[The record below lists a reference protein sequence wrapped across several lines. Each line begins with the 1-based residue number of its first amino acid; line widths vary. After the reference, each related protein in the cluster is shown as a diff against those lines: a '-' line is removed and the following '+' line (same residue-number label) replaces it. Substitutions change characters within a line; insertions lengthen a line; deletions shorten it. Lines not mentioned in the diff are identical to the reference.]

1 MYPFSKA
8 LKGIIAMVIAI
19 SVAACSGGDGSVR
32 TLVPD
37 GPALAPADPPGPNI
51 VDVATEAGSFNT
63 LLAAATAAG
72 LVETL
77 SDESASLTLF
87 APTDAAFDA
96 LFATMPEGAK
106 DELLADTERLTSIL
120 TYHVLDGAV
129 DIAAAG
135 ELAGTAVETVS
146 GEKVALTIREDAYLY
161 VNEGKVDPYDV
172 MASNGVIHVI
182 DKVLLPPEP
191 DTSAADM
198 TIVEIASANEDFETL
213 VTAVTAADL
222 VGTLG
227 NPDAMLTVFAPTDD
241 AFDML
246 GDLGLDYLTSDLDLL
261 TNTLLYHVIDGAV
274 DSIDAAAAYN
284 QSVTMINGDP
294 AGVTIVD
301 GMLMIGG
308 ATVVTKDIVASNGII
323 HVIDAVIMPP
333 SAGPA
338 PLAVEASAAGFSTLV
353 TAVEAAGMTED
364 LLDANANLTVFAPTN
379 DAFDALPDGALDELL
394 ADPDALANVLAY
406 HVYPDTVDS
415 ATAIALDGNSITML
429 NGESVAVSVVDGN
442 LFVNDAQ
449 VVAADVEASNGIIH
463 VIDQVLIPT
472 GVDSAELADFSGT
485 FGGSTVTDEVYEF
498 PSGAEGYAG
507 FANNNTDLYP
517 FTFEF
522 GGKITFTAAIP
533 EGGTPANVRF
543 VFENAPY
550 PDINPN
556 FSTENVLVS
565 GGEAVYTVDIP
576 AQDPAQTFSSFLMYI
591 VERDSPV
598 YITNVVATS
607 YETDPNAA
615 TYADFSGTFAGST
628 VEDEVYTFPT
638 GAEGYAGFAN
648 NNAAL
653 YPFTFGFGG
662 KITFTAAIPEGG
674 SDANVR
680 FVFENA
686 PYPDTNPN
694 FSTANVLVSGSEA
707 TYTVDIP
714 SQDPAQTFESFLMY
728 IVERDSPVMVKN
740 VVVTAYT
747 EDDVADFGGTFAGT
761 TVENDVYTFPTGAQ
775 GYAGFANDNG
785 ALYPLSFPNGGKV
798 TFSAAIPDGGTDT
811 NVRFVFEN
819 APYPDVNPNFS
830 TENVLVSGSEAF
842 YTVEVAPQDA
852 AQTFSSF
859 LMYVVERD
867 SPVMVKNVVVRP
879 Y

>member
-1 MYPFSKA
+1 MKSLSKLFKGATA
-8 LKGIIAMVIAI
+8 LVIALTI
-19 SVAACSGGDGSVR
+19 AACDGGKGVR
-32 TLVPD
+32 VQEVP
-37 GPALAPADPPGPNI
+37 PALYIPPGPSI
-51 VDVATEAGSFNT
+51 VDVAADNGSFET
-63 LLAAATAAG
+63 LLAAVDAAG
-72 LVETL
+72 LTSTL
-77 SDESASLTLF
+77 DDEDASLTLF
-87 APTDAAFDA
+87 APTDAAFAA
-96 LFATMPEGAK
+96 LPEGTVDA
-106 DELLADTERLTSIL
+106 LLADPDTLAAIL
-120 TYHVLDGAV
+120 TYHVVAGSV
-129 DIAAAG
+129 DSQTAQT
-135 ELAGTAVETVS
+135 LAGTAVETVN
-146 GEKVALTIREDAYLY
+146 GAKVALTIREDAYLY
-161 VNEGKVDPYDV
+161 VNEAKVEIYDV
-172 MASNGVIHVI
+172 EAANGVIHVI
-182 DKVLLPPEP
+182 DTVLLPPEP

-213 VTAVTAADL
+213 VSAVTAADL

-241 AFDML
+241 AFAML
-246 GDLGLDYLTSDLDLL
+246 GDLGLDYLTADLDLL

-294 AGVTIVD
+294 AAVTIDD

-323 HVIDAVIMPP
+323 HVIDAVLMPP

-353 TAVEAAGMTED
+353 TAVEAAGLTED

-379 DAFDALPDGALDELL
+379 DAFAALPEGALDELL
-394 ADPDALANVLAY
+394 ADPDALANVLGY
-406 HVYPDTVDS
+406 HVYPDTVN
-415 ATAIALDGNSITML
+415 AETAISLDGNSITML
-429 NGESVAVSVVDGN
+429 NGESVAISVVDGN

-449 VVAADVEASNGIIH
+449 VIAADVEASNGIIH

-472 GVDSAELADFSGT
+472 GVDSAQLADFSGS
-485 FGGSTVTDEVYEF
+485 FGGATVDNEVYTF
-498 PSGAEGYAG
+498 PTGAEEWAG

-533 EGGTPANVRF
+533 EGGSPVNVRF
-543 VFENAPY
+543 VFENAPW
-550 PDINPN
+550 PDVNPN

-565 GGEAVYTVDIP
+565 GGEAVYSVDIP
-576 AQDPAQTFSSFLMYI
+576 PQDAAQTFSSFLMYI
-591 VERDSPV
+591 GERDSPV
-598 YITNVVATS
+598 SITNIVATS
-607 YETDPNAA
+607 YITDPNAA
-615 TYADFSGTFAGST
+615 TYADFSGSFGGST
-628 VEDEVYTFPT
+628 VEDDVYTFPT

-648 NNAAL
+648 NNTAL

-674 SDANVR
+674 TDANVR

-686 PYPDTNPN
+686 PWPDVNPN
-694 FSTANVLVSGSEA
+694 FSTANVLVSGGEA

-728 IVERDSPVMVKN
+728 IVELDSPVMVKN

-747 EDDVADFGGTFAGT
+747 EDDIADFGGTFGGA
-761 TVENDVYTFPTGAQ
+761 TVDSDVYTFPTGAE
-775 GYAGFANDNG
+775 GWAGFANDNI
-785 ALYPLSFPNGGKV
+785 ALYPLAFPNGGKV
-798 TFSAAIPDGGTDT
+798 TFSAAIPDGGSDT

-819 APYPDVNPNFS
+819 APWPDVDPNFS
-830 TENVLVSGSEAF
+830 TANVLVSGGEAF
-842 YTVEVAPQDA
+842 YTVEIPPQDA

-859 LMYVVERD
+859 LMYVVEQD
-867 SPVMVKNVVVRP
+867 SPVMIKNVVPRP

>member
-8 LKGIIAMVIAI
+8 LKGIMAMVIAI

-37 GPALAPADPPGPNI
+37 GPAPAPADPPGPNI

-120 TYHVLDGAV
+120 TYHVLEGAV

-241 AFDML
+241 AFAML

-485 FGGSTVTDEVYEF
+485 FAGSTVTDEVYEF

-694 FSTANVLVSGSEA
+694 FSTANVLISGGEA

-852 AQTFSSF
+852 AQTFSSL

>member
-8 LKGIIAMVIAI
+8 LKGIMAMVIAI

-37 GPALAPADPPGPNI
+37 GPAPAPADPPGPNI

-120 TYHVLDGAV
+120 TYHVLEGAV

-241 AFDML
+241 AFAML

-485 FGGSTVTDEVYEF
+485 FAGSTVTDEVYEF

-507 FANNNTDLYP
+507 FANDNTDLYP

-694 FSTANVLVSGSEA
+694 FSTANVLISGGEA

-714 SQDPAQTFESFLMY
+714 SQDPAQTFESVLMY

-852 AQTFSSF
+852 AQTFSSL

>member
-8 LKGIIAMVIAI
+8 LKGIMAMVIAI

-37 GPALAPADPPGPNI
+37 GPAPAPADPPGPNI

-241 AFDML
+241 AFAML

-323 HVIDAVIMPP
+323 HVIDAVLMPP

-485 FGGSTVTDEVYEF
+485 FAGSTVTDEVYEF

-550 PDINPN
+550 PDVNPN

>member
-8 LKGIIAMVIAI
+8 LKGIMAMVIAI

-37 GPALAPADPPGPNI
+37 GPAPAPADPPGPNI

-120 TYHVLDGAV
+120 TYHVLEGAV

-241 AFDML
+241 AFAML

-485 FGGSTVTDEVYEF
+485 FAGSTVTDEVYEF

-507 FANNNTDLYP
+507 FANDNTDLYP

-694 FSTANVLVSGSEA
+694 FSTANVLISGGEA

-852 AQTFSSF
+852 AQTFSSL